1 MGVSKDAEDNVYRA
15 VKGGLK
21 RFLDRARQL
30 VMAPFRQ
37 YGATP
42 NPDAI
47 YEVVPFWDADLERIL
62 AALTPALREGWNAA
76 HLKGEFVL
84 EDPYVQANLALTR
97 NLLVR
102 IPDEVHT
109 QVVREILEGSNVG
122 ESTAQIAQRI
132 DNLLTFT
139 GSENWDQRARV
150 IAQTECNRHYNSS
163 LLAHALLVERQDG
176 TPMTKEWQTQT
187 DGKERV
193 EHKDADHQKQPLG
206 QPYVVGGEPLMF
218 PGDPLGMPW
227 NVINCRCI
235 QTVQVA

>member
-1 MGVSKDAEDNVYRA
+1 MGVSKDAEDNVYQA

-47 YEVVPFWDADLERIL
+47 YEVAPFWDADLERIL

-109 QVVREILEGSNVG
+109 QVIREILEGSNVG

-187 DGKERV
+187 DGKERP
-193 EHKDADHQKQPLG
+193 EHEAADHQKQPLG
-206 QPYVVGGEPLMF
+206 QPYVVGAS
-218 PGDPLGMPW
+218 
-227 NVINCRCI
+227 R
-235 QTVQVA
+235 